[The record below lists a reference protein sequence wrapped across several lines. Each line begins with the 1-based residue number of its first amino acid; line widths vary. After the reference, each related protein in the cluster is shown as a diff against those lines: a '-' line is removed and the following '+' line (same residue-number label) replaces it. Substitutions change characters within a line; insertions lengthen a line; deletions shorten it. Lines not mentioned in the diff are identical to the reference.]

1 MTCTLLI
8 LVIMTRVITCQQL
21 TIVIKIECVVVT
33 SALILDLIVPVDFS
47 PSIPSM
53 MIHHDIAASRQMRAA
68 PRLGIMLS
76 AVLDSLYPC
85 PRTVTMQTGVSSAT
99 TPTKT
104 A

>member
-1 MTCTLLI
+1 
-8 LVIMTRVITCQQL
+8 MTRVITCQHL
-21 TIVIKIECVVVT
+21 GMVIKIKCGVVI
-33 SALILDLIVPVDFS
+33 SALILDLNVSVDFLS
-47 PSIPSM
+47 SFLSM

-85 PRTVTMQTGVSSAT
+85 PRTVTMQTGVSSVT